1 MKATLNFR
9 DIQTANS
16 FTIMWGRKTLT
27 GHDMTSI
34 KSDGSVDVT
43 VYDVSEE
50 KKIFIVDF
58 IANAA

>member
-1 MKATLNFR
+1 
-9 DIQTANS
+9 
-16 FTIMWGRKTLT
+16 MWGRKTLT

-50 KKIFIVDF
+50 KQIFIEDF

>member
-9 DIQTANS
+9 DIQTANL

-50 KKIFIVDF
+50 KKIFIEDF